1 MDQVA
6 AVLAILAAASFAL
19 AATLW
24 QRATMGSD
32 VLGGSPKAFAK
43 LLTNKVWL
51 VGLGAQLVGVLL
63 QAAAL
68 DRGRVA
74 IIQPLLVTAVIWA
87 MPLGYFLTNQTITRR
102 HILGAAIVVAG
113 LAIFASFGD
122 PAGGLDDAPGSA
134 WLSAFVVLGTICICL
149 LLFGRRGDLSARATV
164 YGAIAGILYGVSA
177 TLMKPVVENL
187 HTDGAASVLEGW
199 EFWVMAIG
207 GLGGFYIQQIS
218 LATGKLVTSV
228 ATVSVVNPVVSVM
241 LGVLVL
247 QERLDQPPAWHVVMA
262 VAGLATRPP
271 RRRRDRIRLR
281 GGERSRGDER
291 PARRASPAAD
301 GLGNP
306 QTEICTGEV
315 ISQITV
321 PRKMS
326 QPSARRASRWRSRCS
341 FVEIP
346 AKNSAEASS
355 TTAST

>member
-1 MDQVA
+1 MGTALDQVA
-6 AVLAILAAASFAL
+6 AVLAILASFSFAL

-32 VLGGSPKAFAK
+32 SFGGSPKAFAK

-51 VGLGAQLVGVLL
+51 VGLGAQVVGVVL

-134 WLSAFVVLGTICICL
+134 WLSAFVVLGTTCICL

-247 QERLDQPPAWHVVMA
+247 EERLDQPPAWHVVLA
-262 VAGLATRPP
+262 VVGLALALLGAVVIASVSEGAREVEAPADQPVAPP
-271 RRRRDRIRLR
+271 R
-281 GGERSRGDER
+281 
-291 PARRASPAAD
+291 
-301 GLGNP
+301 P
-306 QTEICTGEV
+306 QT
-315 ISQITV
+315 
-321 PRKMS
+321 
-326 QPSARRASRWRSRCS
+326 A
-341 FVEIP
+341 
-346 AKNSAEASS
+346 
-355 TTAST
+355 